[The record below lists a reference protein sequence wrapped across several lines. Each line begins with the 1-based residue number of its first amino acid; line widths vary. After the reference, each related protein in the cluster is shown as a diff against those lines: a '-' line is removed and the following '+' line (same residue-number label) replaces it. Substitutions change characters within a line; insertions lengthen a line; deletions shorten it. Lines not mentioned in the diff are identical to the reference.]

1 MEEQALETLQLPDET
16 GVFLCNPPYGERL
29 SDRDGARALYRE
41 MGLMLKR
48 HPGWKLAA
56 ITADPAFER
65 SFGRRADKKRRLYN
79 GRLECEFYIYG

>member
-1 MEEQALETLQLPDET
+1 
-16 GVFLCNPPYGERL
+16 
-29 SDRDGARALYRE
+29 
-41 MGLMLKR
+41 MLKR